1 MKQLISNGD
10 VVIPDGE
17 QLNRCE
23 DLPGSISRP
32 RHDSHGQ
39 INVYVCSARLPGVSA
54 HMQRAAARQ
63 AATSSSLPAALFHQQ
78 QLAYTVSEA
87 A

>member
-23 DLPGSISRP
+23 DLPGSISGS
-32 RHDSHGQ
+32 RHVSHGHQ
-39 INVYVCSARLPGVSA
+39 NVYVCSARLPAVAA

-63 AATSSSLPAALFHQQ
+63 AATSSTLPAALFHQQ
-78 QLAYTVSEA
+78 LLVYTVSEA